1 MAARSYIGH
10 QGSDRSTPAGRAT
23 RAGYTWVSIA
33 ENVAAGQTTA
43 EEVVNTWLASPG
55 HCANLM
61 NPRYSEM
68 GIAYAVNSAS
78 EKGIY
83 WAQVFAAPE

>member
-1 MAARSYIGH
+1 MAARNYIGH
-10 QGSDRSTPAGRAT
+10 KGSDRSMPADRAT
-23 RAGYTWVSIA
+23 RAGYAWVSIA

-43 EEVVNTWLASPG
+43 DEVVSTWLASPG

-61 NPRYSEM
+61 NPRYSDT
-68 GIAYAVNSAS
+68 GVAYAVDPAS